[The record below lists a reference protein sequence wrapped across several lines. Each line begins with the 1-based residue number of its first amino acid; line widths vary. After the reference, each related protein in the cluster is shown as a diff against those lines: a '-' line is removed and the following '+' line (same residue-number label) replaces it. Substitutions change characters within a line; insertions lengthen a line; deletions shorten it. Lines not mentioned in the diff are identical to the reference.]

1 MMMLCVPPL
10 PPNRA
15 AALYASSCPPSS
27 LGINISL
34 VCRSYHPNSA
44 APIHHQ
50 STHQHRHRKYTNPP
64 LTIRDIAVP
73 GAPRRPARFPQ

>member
-1 MMMLCVPPL
+1 MLCVPPL

-15 AALYASSCPPSS
+15 AASYASSCSPSS

-44 APIHHQ
+44 AQ
-50 STHQHRHRKYTNPP
+50 STTNPP
-64 LTIRDIAVP
+64 ISTIIAKHTDPPSTIRDIAAP